1 MFETQIPVC
10 SIVLVLTV
18 TKYKFYLN
26 LTKMIFLYRKWALE
40 PSCLFLG
47 V

>member
-26 LTKMIFLYRKWALE
+26 LTKLIFCTANGLLNQVV
-40 PSCLFLG
+40 FF
-47 V
+47 